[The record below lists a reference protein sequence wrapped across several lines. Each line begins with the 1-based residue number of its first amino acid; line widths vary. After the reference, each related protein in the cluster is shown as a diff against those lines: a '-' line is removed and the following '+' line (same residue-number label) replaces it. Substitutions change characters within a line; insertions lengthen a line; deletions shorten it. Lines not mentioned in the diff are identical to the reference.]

1 MKVLGP
7 LNLPEAE
14 AFLLFVTF
22 QERGKQIL
30 QNMRDLEKKKL
41 AEMEVFL
48 VKGVDDVDD
57 GPSLVDLFSN
67 TAQEEMEAYSN

>member
-48 VKGVDDVDD
+48 VKGVDLDD
-57 GPSLVDLFSN
+57 WPLLVNLFSN

>member
-1 MKVLGP
+1 M
-7 LNLPEAE
+7 
-14 AFLLFVTF
+14 
-22 QERGKQIL
+22 

-57 GPSLVDLFSN
+57 GPSLVNLFSN